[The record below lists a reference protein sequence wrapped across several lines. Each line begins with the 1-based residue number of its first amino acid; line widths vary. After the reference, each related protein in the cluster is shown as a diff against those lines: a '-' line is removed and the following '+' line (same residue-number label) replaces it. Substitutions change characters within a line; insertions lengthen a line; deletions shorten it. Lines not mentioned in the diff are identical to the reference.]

1 MNIEIIKGIRDDLED
16 LEEDTSKDEDINLRN
31 KYDNKKE
38 KNNYINLDHL
48 KSKLI
53 LIVELLELTG

>member
-1 MNIEIIKGIRDDLED
+1 VNIEIIKGIRDDLED